1 MKDDV
6 DQFKEREA
14 AERENVEKAEANFT
28 SVQAGWK
35 RVARRGT
42 YYWGC
47 FILLPS
53 DSFLNP

>member
-6 DQFKEREA
+6 DQFKDREA

-53 DSFLNP
+53 DSF